1 MESDTLVQHSLV
13 GQPYGYT
20 AADLST
26 LKSTEYTLVVIGVDE
41 SSSVSGY
48 KKEMEDCLQEIID
61 ACKMSPKSDSL
72 LLRIVAF
79 NSRMREIHGFKQ
91 LADCQTSDYAD
102 CLRTIGSTMLF
113 GTAQNIISSTH
124 DYGKQLVSE
133 EYLVNAIVFLITDG
147 DDNASGSIGAVQVG
161 EALGQIGKEES
172 LESILSILVGVG
184 TSDYPDLNDYLNTFK
199 DEAKL
204 SKYVEIGDAN
214 KSNLAKLADF
224 VSKSISSQS
233 QSLGTGQSQLLEF

>member
-1 MESDTLVQHSLV
+1 MDSNTLVQHSLV

-20 AADLST
+20 AADLSS
-26 LKSTEYTLVVIGVDE
+26 LGSTEYTLVVIGVDD
-41 SSSVSGY
+41 SSSVSAY
-48 KKEMEDCLQEIID
+48 KKEMEACIQEIVE

-91 LADCQTSDYAD
+91 LSDCQTSDYVD
-102 CLRTIGSTMLF
+102 CLNTSGSTMLF

-124 DYGKQLVSE
+124 DYGKQLAQA
-133 EYLVNAIVFLITDG
+133 EYLVNAIFFLITDG
-147 DDNASGSIGAVQVG
+147 DDNASGNVTATTVG
-161 EALGQIGKEES
+161 DALKTAMREEC

-184 TSDYPDLNDYLNTFK
+184 TQDYADLSDYLNDFK
-199 DEAKL
+199 NEANL
-204 SKYVEIGDAN
+204 SQYVEIDNAN

-224 VSKSISSQS
+224 VSRSISSQS
-233 QSLGTGQSQLLEF
+233 QNLGTGQSQILQF